1 MGYVERR
8 LTTGEAVLYQ
18 ARLHWVIFLAPA
30 LVALAGAGALM
41 VAQRSADAGLA
52 RTLELAGFGALAVAA
67 ILVAARWTKRATSE
81 FAVTNKRVLIKVGVL
96 SRRSVELMLGKIE
109 AIAVDQDLWGRLL
122 GYGTVQVTG
131 SGGTRGK
138 FEKIAHPLRLRTEI
152 ESRVPA

>member
-18 ARLHWVIFLAPA
+18 ARLHWVIFVAPA
-30 LVALAGAGALM
+30 LLALAGAGALTI
-41 VAQRSADAGLA
+41 ARQTDDTGLA
-52 RTLELAGFGALAVAA
+52 RALELAGFGVLAIAT
-67 ILVAARWTKRATSE
+67 ILVVARMTKRATTE

-138 FEKIAHPLRLRTEI
+138 FEKIARPLRLRTEI